1 MSDWKYYEDVNFSD
15 KNIARYNIDTRD
27 FYCKAQTKFEVSQ
40 DVSLIEKLDTSA
52 IDKYPETKYY
62 HTEQEVKTLIE
73 RFWKESGGDGEW
85 RMLSLKSQDKK
96 VRNWSLKYIRI
107 ARTNKGLLVC
117 NSYGLILSKKNLS
130 DPINKE
136 YLNLITKRFVK

>member
-52 IDKYPETKYY
+52 IDKLSLGHNRPYE
-62 HTEQEVKTLIE
+62 
-73 RFWKESGGDGEW
+73 WKEDTKHQSYD
-85 RMLSLKSQDKK
+85 SHPVADKIGHQK
-96 VRNWSLKYIRI
+96 
-107 ARTNKGLLVC
+107 
-117 NSYGLILSKKNLS
+117 
-130 DPINKE
+130 
-136 YLNLITKRFVK
+136 